1 MAKHFTKSIFNTIIQ
16 AFYKEIRDN
25 KGKLG
30 EPNVVIYRYDKPDF
44 TFNPR
49 KDTKQANAV
58 AKTHCS
64 GLTSRAFSCMI
75 ESLTNCRGLV
85 QNRQV
90 KTHDHCS
97 GHFQALCSLGAQ
109 PERKKNGCQK
119 PCRTAAE
126 PFSCFRS

>member
-49 KDTKQANAV
+49 KDMKVGKDT
-58 AKTHCS
+58 
-64 GLTSRAFSCMI
+64 LTVGNEVINYKEIRGVNFYFDNEESVRAFQ
-75 ESLTNCRGLV
+75 CR
-85 QNRQV
+85 R
-90 KTHDHCS
+90 
-97 GHFQALCSLGAQ
+97 
-109 PERKKNGCQK
+109 
-119 PCRTAAE
+119 
-126 PFSCFRS
+126 